1 MMDENRLEQL
11 IAQVQSKF
19 NQYNGRLFEPYI
31 KKIRFPRYKSLIKD
45 TRIDF
50 EFPLTI
56 LVGVNGTNKT
66 SVLQALYGTPGNK
79 NVGNYWFSTDLDK
92 IDDVRDWQHCLI
104 YSYYHQGAKKDVEF
118 LKTRVNRT
126 GRLDYWEPSRPLVKY
141 DMKIPTKSELELAG
155 NHSTTRWDALEKNVV
170 FCDFKDYIS
179 AFDMYFYNYI
189 FEPRKTYKTRQ
200 DFIRNRS
207 AKLAEIISGNQ
218 QSYLYRNVEMVND
231 NYLVSDEVRNIV
243 SSILD
248 QNYEEIRIIS
258 HKFYSKGNMVRPLK
272 TILMKTGNLDYT
284 EAFAG
289 SGESRLIMLIND
301 IVRASSKSLILID
314 EPEINLHP
322 KAITKFQTFLLEQ
335 ILKKSHQIIL
345 TTHSHFLVD
354 KLPSSAV
361 KLFQNING
369 EISITGNI
377 DYNDAFVVLGESLD
391 KRGTIIVEDK
401 LAKAIMDHC
410 IGKSSISS
418 MKDALDV
425 QYLAGGVQSI
435 ISQHIY
441 SSAMK
446 RETKSFYVLDGDSN
460 VLSNYD
466 GDVLDAKWIVNG
478 KIDPNCIPDSD
489 NDKLDNIIKE
499 LTNIDIKFQTNS
511 GSNKLVEKVKAQRQ
525 FLNFWETNVSFL
537 NSTTPE
543 RAIIASKDPTII
555 LSDDE
560 TGKNYFKV
568 LAEMNIGESPNA
580 EEILVY
586 QKQELN
592 SLPSDCPLK
601 KHVNNILED
610 IWKQVK

>member
-1 MMDENRLEQL
+1 
-11 IAQVQSKF
+11 
-19 NQYNGRLFEPYI
+19 
-31 KKIRFPRYKSLIKD
+31 
-45 TRIDF
+45 
-50 EFPLTI
+50 
-56 LVGVNGTNKT
+56 
-66 SVLQALYGTPGNK
+66 
-79 NVGNYWFSTDLDK
+79 
-92 IDDVRDWQHCLI
+92 
-104 YSYYHQGAKKDVEF
+104 
-118 LKTRVNRT
+118 
-126 GRLDYWEPSRPLVKY
+126 
-141 DMKIPTKSELELAG
+141 
-155 NHSTTRWDALEKNVV
+155 
-170 FCDFKDYIS
+170 
-179 AFDMYFYNYI
+179 
-189 FEPRKTYKTRQ
+189 
-200 DFIRNRS
+200 
-207 AKLAEIISGNQ
+207 
-218 QSYLYRNVEMVND
+218 MVND